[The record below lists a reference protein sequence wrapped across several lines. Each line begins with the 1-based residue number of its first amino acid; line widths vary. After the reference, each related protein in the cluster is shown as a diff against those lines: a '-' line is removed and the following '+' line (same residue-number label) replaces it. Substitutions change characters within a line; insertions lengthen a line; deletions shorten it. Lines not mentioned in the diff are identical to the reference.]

1 MFLFVCLFVSFWQ
14 KNSLTNSYW
23 CFSYLAF
30 FEEKGG
36 GGSQQCG
43 PGLSWTHCVGQIGF
57 KLTVLQTHPS
67 ECWDWP
73 QGSATMPS
81 THYFVHLF
89 FKIKCIRI
97 TFFPVCNFFILSAY
111 IFDSLTESRIFFGN
125 FISFVFLHLRDMKA
139 FWFSVLSNLFF
150 FHLPFLWIL
159 SDVLEL
165 IFWGHLVAFSYLAT
179 HLFHLYSFSWL
190 NYWWFSTLFCVFL
203 LECLLRGCFFYF
215 YF

>member
-23 CFSYLAF
+23 CFFLF
-30 FEEKGG
+30 CFLWGEGW
-36 GGSQQCG
+36 GSQQCG

-73 QGSATMPS
+73 QGSVTMPS

-89 FKIKCIRI
+89 FKIKCIGI

-150 FHLPFLWIL
+150 SPLPFLWIL
-159 SDVLEL
+159 NDVLEL
-165 IFWGHLVAFSYLAT
+165 IFWGHLVASSYLAT

-203 LECLLRGCFFYF
+203 LECLLRGCFFF
-215 YF
+215 